1 MKDITLKPETLRKAI
16 ATATLKAPPDCIELL
31 RRGETEK
38 GDALKTARVAGIL
51 AAKRCDEMIPLCHP
65 LPIYSSEITF
75 VLDEAAVHVQ
85 ASVETIAATGVE
97 MEALLA
103 VNVAALT
110 IYDMLKP
117 HTEQE
122 NLVLTDCKLLEK
134 TGGKSHF
141 KRAMRRR
148 CSALV
153 VVLSDSVA
161 QGKKSDTAGRSIYSA
176 LVTAGFDPI
185 EYRILP
191 DESAELDT
199 LLKEYIAQKIGLII
213 TVGGTGLGP
222 RDKTVEVVAPLLT
235 QEIPGIME
243 AARTF
248 GQQRTPYAMLSRGVA
263 GFAQSSLVITFP
275 GSRRGAEES
284 LAALLPGLVHLLD
297 VFNGQLHTG
306 GYV

>member
-1 MKDITLKPETLRKAI
+1 MKDITLKPESLRQAI
-16 ATATLKAPPDCIELL
+16 ATATLKAPPECIELL

-75 VLDEAAVHVQ
+75 VLDAAAVHIQ

-103 VNVAALT
+103 ANVAALT

-122 NLVLTDCKLLEK
+122 NLLLTDCKLLQK

-141 KRAMRRR
+141 KRKLKRR
-148 CSALV
+148 CSAMV
-153 VVLSDSVA
+153 IVLSDTVA
-161 QGKKSDTAGRSIYSA
+161 QGKKEDTAGRSICEV
-176 LVTAGFDPI
+176 LTTAGFDPI
-185 EYRILP
+185 GYCVLP
-191 DESAELDT
+191 DESAELEAV
-199 LLKEYIAQKIGLII
+199 LKENIAQQVSLII

-222 RDKTVEVVAPLLT
+222 RDRTVEVVTPLLE
-235 QEIPGIME
+235 QEVPGIME
-243 AARTF
+243 AARVF
-248 GQQRTPYAMLSRGVA
+248 GQKRTPYAMLSRGVA
-263 GFAQSSLVITFP
+263 GFAEQSLVVTFP

-284 LAALLPGLVHLLD
+284 MAALLPGLVHLLD
-297 VFNGQLHTG
+297 VFMGKPHTG
-306 GYV
+306 GYN